1 MCSTCPLLLTLGS
14 VLGLERRVRRAR
26 RVTSAHRAQWCFAHI
41 YVRAGAAA
49 AGGQRHLSTVN
60 RPLRVQSRLPF
71 PILVWFSLAAVDF
84 VKDAFFVS
92 YDCAYILHGCMKLY

>member
-1 MCSTCPLLLTLGS
+1 MSRLPTALSGVSPISMYAPALLLQEDS
-14 VLGLERRVRRAR
+14 DI
-26 RVTSAHRAQWCFAHI
+26 F
-41 YVRAGAAA
+41 
-49 AGGQRHLSTVN
+49 STVN

-92 YDCAYILHGCMKLY
+92 YDDRAYILHGCIKLY